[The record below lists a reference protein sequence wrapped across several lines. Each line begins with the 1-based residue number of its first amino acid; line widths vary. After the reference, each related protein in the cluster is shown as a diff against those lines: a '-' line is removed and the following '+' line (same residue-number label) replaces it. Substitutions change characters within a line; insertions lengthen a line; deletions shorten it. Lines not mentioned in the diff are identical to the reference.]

1 MINMHIITK
10 RNSSICH
17 EEKLIYLFVTGFA
30 SMNRQIKEDDLF
42 MCRFFT
48 FIVVENCDVTLE
60 ANLLMPNTK
69 AKMLASETQN
79 LIG

>member
-1 MINMHIITK
+1 
-10 RNSSICH
+10 
-17 EEKLIYLFVTGFA
+17 
-30 SMNRQIKEDDLF
+30 MNRQIKEDDLF

-69 AKMLASETQN
+69 TKMLASETQN